1 MRLNLLKLLK
11 VTTQSLIQNKDFLL
25 ALGTGGSAIATV
37 ILAATGQ
44 HAADKEI
51 EERNKQ
57 LAVNDEEPLTA
68 REEVALSVRH
78 HLGTAIGTGITLV
91 FIWRGYTNGM
101 RYKAQ
106 VVELTGSYALLSKSY
121 DSLQKAIED
130 TGHTEEVKEKVL
142 DNVYQEQKED
152 VREELRRAEAEHPH
166 DGLSLFIEEVTGQ
179 RFWGTRE
186 DAKEAINKVN
196 YEMNIA
202 NGYAEA
208 SMNDLLREL
217 GLSPMGGGIG
227 DRIGWD
233 IMYTG
238 IIDVRFYRPDAGDDN
253 PNENVWVMGY
263 INPPM
268 ENFGKSYGI

>member
-1 MRLNLLKLLK
+1 MRTLTRLLKI
-11 VTTQSLIQNKDFLL
+11 TAQSLMENKDQILVVC
-25 ALGTGGSAIATV
+25 TGGSLVGTLIFAIA
-37 ILAATGQ
+37 GQ
-44 HAADKEI
+44 RAADAEI
-51 EERNKQ
+51 EETNKQ
-57 LAVNDEEPLTA
+57 LAVNDEEPLTK
-68 REEVALSVRH
+68 REEVAVSVKH
-78 HLGTAIGTGITLV
+78 HIGTAIGTAMTFYL
-91 FIWRGYTNGM
+91 IWKGYSNEM
-101 RYKAQ
+101 AYKAQ

-121 DSLQKAIED
+121 DNLQKAIED
-130 TGHTEEVKEKVL
+130 TGHAEEVKEKVL
-142 DNVYQEQKED
+142 DNIYQERKE
-152 VREELRRAEAEHPH
+152 EALAEAEHPH
-166 DGLSLFIEEVTGQ
+166 DGLSLFIEELTGQ

-217 GLSPMGGGIG
+217 GLRPMGGEPSLG

-233 IMYTG
+233 LMYTG
-238 IIDVRFYRPDAGDDN
+238 LIDVRFYRPDAGDDN

-263 INPPM
+263 MNPPK